1 MSIGEPVTP
10 KIEMFECSSDNF
22 APQSR
27 KKSSETKQILLP
39 VSYKVELGWPK
50 TETSRKTGGCAETFP
65 PSEATLTYSSPN
77 SVSGTRLGSDDA
89 DGLERP
95 TESEN
100 SGCVCGDLCSATE
113 RRCGRNDDDLATV
126 NAYDHDNTDGMESHD
141 DGYRHSSKGRKICGK
156 YLSRVRGYCRN

>member
-1 MSIGEPVTP
+1 M
-10 KIEMFECSSDNF
+10 
-22 APQSR
+22 
-27 KKSSETKQILLP
+27 
-39 VSYKVELGWPK
+39 
-50 TETSRKTGGCAETFP
+50 
-65 PSEATLTYSSPN
+65 
-77 SVSGTRLGSDDA
+77 GSNDA

-141 DGYRHSSKGRKICGK
+141 GGYRRSDNNEKNRDDF
-156 YLSRVRGYCRN
+156 LSRMPDDYDN